1 MSQDRV
7 ECSRCQETFAT
18 QDELIVHSIDAH
30 TGEPVA
36 ASPGGGAAEDGRTAA
51 NGAQPAELDDQTITQ
66 LRRVLETRS
75 TGTGTLQA
83 LYGQRFIAVV
93 ALVILVLALAL
104 TGLHAAGIVQTEV
117 FTFALGTLF
126 GLTLAYLHAF
136 VQAAVQ

>member
-7 ECSRCQETFAT
+7 ECSRCRETFAS

-30 TGEPVA
+30 AGEPA
-36 ASPGGGAAEDGRTAA
+36 GSPDGGGIGSGGGAAGFESSGLDEQTTA
-51 NGAQPAELDDQTITQ
+51 Q

-75 TGTGTLQA
+75 AGTGTMQA
-83 LYGQRFIAVV
+83 LYGQRFIAGV
-93 ALVILVLALAL
+93 AGVILVLALAL
-104 TGLHAAGIVQTEV
+104 TGLHAIGVVQTTV

-136 VQAAVQ
+136 VQAAVG